1 MTHSELTL
9 DLLKT
14 VSGGGVFAK
23 RDGIKDRGNGLVHSS
38 IDGVLLGPLG
48 GEGVVTIH
56 ALI

>member
-9 DLLKT
+9 DLLKP
-14 VSGGGVFAK
+14 VSGGGVFAIIN
-23 RDGIKDRGNGLVHSS
+23 RINDRGNGLVHSS

-48 GEGVVTIH
+48 GEGVVTTH

>member
-23 RDGIKDRGNGLVHSS
+23 SDRINDRGNGLVHSS
-38 IDGVLLGPLG
+38 TDGVLLGPLA
-48 GEGVVTIH
+48 GEGVVTTH

>member
-23 RDGIKDRGNGLVHSS
+23 RDRIKDRGNG
-38 IDGVLLGPLG
+38 
-48 GEGVVTIH
+48 
-56 ALI
+56 